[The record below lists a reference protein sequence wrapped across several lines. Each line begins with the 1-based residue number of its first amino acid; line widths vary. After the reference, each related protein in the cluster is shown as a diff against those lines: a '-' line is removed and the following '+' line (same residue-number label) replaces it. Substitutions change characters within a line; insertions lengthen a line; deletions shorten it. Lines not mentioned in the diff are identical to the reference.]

1 MTLDFNKM
9 GGLIPAIIQDDKTHK
24 VLMLGFM
31 NEEAYK
37 KTLETGKVTFWSR
50 TKNSLWTK
58 GETSGNYLNV
68 VSIKND
74 CDNDTLLI
82 KVTPQGPVCHTG
94 TDTCWGETNENPI
107 AFLSELQRFIE
118 KRHEEMPEGS
128 YTTSLFQSGVNRMAQ
143 KVGEEAI
150 ESVIEAM
157 ACNNERLIYEASDMI
172 YHLMVLLTS
181 KGLKIEDLATELQ
194 KRHDPNWQ
202 KH

>member
-1 MTLDFNKM
+1 MTLDFSKM
-9 GGLIPAIIQDDKTHK
+9 DGLVPAIIQDYKTQK

-31 NEEAYK
+31 NEEAYNQTK
-37 KTLETGKVTFWSR
+37 ETGKVTFWSR
-50 TKNSLWTK
+50 TKNRLWTK
-58 GETSGNYLNV
+58 GETSGNFLNV
-68 VSIKND
+68 VSMEAD

-82 KVTPQGPVCHTG
+82 KVTPTGPVCHTG
-94 TDTCWGETNENPI
+94 ADTCWGEKNENPL
-107 AFLSELQRFIE
+107 AFLGELQRFIE
-118 KRHEEMPEGS
+118 KRYEEMPEGS
-128 YTTSLFQSGVNRMAQ
+128 YTTSLFQSGVGRMAQ
-143 KVGEEAI
+143 KVGEEAV

-181 KGLKIEDLATELQ
+181 KGLKFEDLATELQ

>member
-1 MTLDFNKM
+1 MTLDFSKM
-9 GGLIPAIIQDDKTHK
+9 DGLVPAIIQDNKTQK

-31 NEEAYK
+31 NEEAYN
-37 KTLETGKVTFWSR
+37 KTKETGKVTFWSR
-50 TKNSLWTK
+50 TKNRLWTK
-58 GETSGNYLNV
+58 GETSGNFLNV
-68 VSIKND
+68 VSMEAD

-82 KVTPQGPVCHTG
+82 KVNPTGPVCHTG
-94 TDTCWGETNENPI
+94 ADTCWGEKNENPL
-107 AFLSELQRFIE
+107 AFLGELQRFIE
-118 KRHEEMPEGS
+118 KRYEEMPEGS
-128 YTTSLFQSGVNRMAQ
+128 YTTSLFQSGVGRMAQ
-143 KVGEEAI
+143 KVGEEAV

-181 KGLKIEDLATELQ
+181 KGLKFEDLATELQ